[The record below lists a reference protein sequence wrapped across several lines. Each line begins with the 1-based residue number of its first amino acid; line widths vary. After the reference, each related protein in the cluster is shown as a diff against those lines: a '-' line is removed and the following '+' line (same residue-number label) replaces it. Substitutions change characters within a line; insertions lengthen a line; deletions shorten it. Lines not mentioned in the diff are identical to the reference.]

1 MTATTGETD
10 LQTLLAGLSP
20 ALAPRPRA
28 IRTQAHDA
36 PVPASAI
43 MLFREDE
50 GATVVIEADGHE
62 AAHTDEPR
70 WAQITLRI
78 HSSLDAVGMMAAI
91 ATALAGRAIPCN
103 AVSAYFHDHLFVPW
117 AQREDA
123 LEALRQ
129 LASGTDAMRVREA
142 VDADIPAM
150 HAIRMHVR
158 ENTLSDPSWLTPDV
172 YRAHLR
178 DAGASNSWVCEQDGR
193 ILGFSVARRAQAD
206 IWALFVD
213 PAHEGRG
220 IGRRLIAAATDWLFA
235 QGVDTV
241 SLSTTPDT
249 RADAFYRANGWQRG
263 ELTDKGEVMFRLARP
278 ASPLLRPSGP
288 ATSGDARVIA

>member
-1 MTATTGETD
+1 MSASVGETD
-10 LQTLLAGLSP
+10 LQRLLAGLSP
-20 ALAPRPRA
+20 ALAALPRA
-28 IRTQAHDA
+28 IRTQAHGA
-36 PVPASAI
+36 PVPSNAI

-50 GATVVIEADGHE
+50 GATVVVEADNDN
-62 AAHTDEPR
+62 AAHADEPR

-91 ATALAGRAIPCN
+91 ATALADREIPCN

-117 AQREDA
+117 ARREDA
-123 LEALRQ
+123 IDALRM
-129 LASGTDAMRVREA
+129 LATGTDTMRVREA
-142 VDADIPAM
+142 ADADIPAM
-150 HAIRMHVR
+150 HAIRMDVR

-172 YRAHLR
+172 YRAHLGN
-178 DAGASNSWVCEQDGR
+178 AGASNSWVCEHDGR
-193 ILGFSVARRAQAD
+193 ILGFSVARQAQAD

-220 IGRRLIAAATDWLFA
+220 IGRRLIAAATEWLFA

-263 ELTDKGEVMFRLARP
+263 ELTDKGEVMFHLARP
-278 ASPLLRPSGP
+278 SSHLLRHSGLS
-288 ATSGDARVIA
+288 TC

>member
-1 MTATTGETD
+1 MSASVGETD
-10 LQTLLAGLSP
+10 LQRLLAGLSP
-20 ALAPRPRA
+20 ALAPRPRT

-36 PVPASAI
+36 PVPADAI

-50 GATVVIEADGHE
+50 GATVVVEADD
-62 AAHTDEPR
+62 ADTDEPR

-91 ATALAGRAIPCN
+91 ATALAERAIPCN

-117 AQREDA
+117 ARRDDA
-123 LEALRQ
+123 LEVLLT
-129 LASGTDAMRVREA
+129 LATGAHAMRVREA

-150 HAIRMHVR
+150 HAIRMDVR
-158 ENTLSDPSWLTPDV
+158 ENTLSDPSWLTLDV
-172 YRAHLR
+172 YRAHLGN
-178 DAGASNSWVCEQDGR
+178 AGASNSWVCEHDGR
-193 ILGFSVARRAQAD
+193 ILGFSVARKAQAD

-220 IGRRLIAAATDWLFA
+220 IGRRLIAAATEWLFA

-263 ELTDKGEVMFRLARP
+263 ELTDKGEVMFHLARP
-278 ASPLLRPSGP
+278 SSHLLRHSGLS
-288 ATSGDARVIA
+288 TC

>member
-1 MTATTGETD
+1 MSASVGETD
-10 LQTLLAGLSP
+10 LQQLLAGLSP

-28 IRTQAHDA
+28 ILTQAHDA
-36 PVPASAI
+36 PVPADAI

-50 GATVVIEADGHE
+50 GATVVVDAADI
-62 AAHTDEPR
+62 ATDEPR

-78 HSSLDAVGMMAAI
+78 HSILDAVGMMAAI
-91 ATALAGRAIPCN
+91 ATALADRGIPCN

-117 AQREDA
+117 ARRDEAIDA
-123 LEALRQ
+123 LRA
-129 LASGTDAMRVREA
+129 LASADGALRVREA
-142 VDADIPAM
+142 VAADIPAM
-150 HAIRMHVR
+150 HAIRMDVR
-158 ENTLSDPSWLTPDV
+158 ENTLSDPSWLTPEV
-172 YRAHLR
+172 YRAHLGN
-178 DAGASNSWVCEQDGR
+178 AGVSNSWVCERDGR

-263 ELTDKGEVMFRLARP
+263 ELTDKGEVMFRLP
-278 ASPLLRPSGP
+278 RPSSHSLRH
-288 ATSGDARVIA
+288 SGHPTC

>member
-1 MTATTGETD
+1 MTSPAGETD
-10 LQTLLAGLSP
+10 LQRLLAGLSP

-36 PVPASAI
+36 PVPADAI

-50 GATVVIEADGHE
+50 GTTVVVE
-62 AAHTDEPR
+62 AAGAASGSAADEPR

-91 ATALAGRAIPCN
+91 ATALADRAIPCN

-117 AQREDA
+117 TQREDA
-123 LEALRQ
+123 LEALRM
-129 LASGTDAMRVREA
+129 LAGGADAMRVREA

-150 HAIRMHVR
+150 HAIRMDVR
-158 ENTLSDPSWLTPDV
+158 ENTLSDTSWLTPEV
-172 YRAHLR
+172 YRAHLG
-178 DAGASNSWVCEQDGR
+178 DAGASNSWVCEQGGR
-193 ILGFSVARRAQAD
+193 ILGFSVARQAQAD

-220 IGRRLIAAATDWLFA
+220 IGRCLIAAATEWLFA

-249 RADAFYRANGWQRG
+249 RADAFYRANGWERG
-263 ELTDKGEVMFRLARP
+263 ELTDRGEVMFRLMRP
-278 ASPLLRPSGP
+278 TSHLLRHSGP
-288 ATSGDARVIA
+288 TTC

>member
-1 MTATTGETD
+1 MSASVGETD
-10 LQTLLAGLSP
+10 LQRLLAGLSP

-36 PVPASAI
+36 PVPADAI

-50 GATVVIEADGHE
+50 GATVVVE
-62 AAHTDEPR
+62 AAEDDATHADEPR

-91 ATALAGRAIPCN
+91 ATALAGRSIPCN

-123 LEALRQ
+123 LDALRQ
-129 LASGTDAMRVREA
+129 LAIGADAIRVRQA

-150 HAIRMHVR
+150 HAIRMNVR

-172 YRAHLR
+172 YRAHLH
-178 DAGASNSWVCEQDGR
+178 GSGVSNSWVCEQDGR
-193 ILGFSVARRAQAD
+193 ILGFSVARQAQAD

-249 RADAFYRANGWQRG
+249 RADAFYRTNGWQRG
-263 ELTDKGEVMFRLARP
+263 ELTDKGEVMFRLART

>member
-1 MTATTGETD
+1 MTASVGETD
-10 LQTLLAGLSP
+10 LQRLLAGLAP

-36 PVPASAI
+36 SIPADTI

-50 GATVVIEADGHE
+50 GTTVVVEADDAETG
-62 AAHTDEPR
+62 EPR

-91 ATALAGRAIPCN
+91 ATALAERGIPCN

-117 AQREDA
+117 ARRQDTLDA
-123 LEALRQ
+123 LAALSSR
-129 LASGTDAMRVREA
+129 GDDVRVREA
-142 VDADIPAM
+142 VAADIDAM
-150 HAIRMHVR
+150 HAIRMAVN
-158 ENTLSDPSWLTPDV
+158 ENRLTDPSWLTPEV
-172 YRAHLR
+172 YRAHLA
-178 DAGASNSWVCEQDGR
+178 DTATSNSWVCERDGR
-193 ILGFSVARRAQAD
+193 ILGFSVARQTQAD

-220 IGRRLIAAATDWLFA
+220 VGRRLIAAATDWLFA
-235 QGVDTV
+235 RGVETV

-249 RADAFYRANGWQRG
+249 RADAFYRANGWLRG
-263 ELTDKGEVMFRLARP
+263 EHTDKGEVMFRLP
-278 ASPLLRPSGP
+278 SPQSQDSRHPENS
-288 ATSGDARVIA
+288 AC

>member
-1 MTATTGETD
+1 MTASVGETD
-10 LQTLLAGLSP
+10 LQRLLAGLSP

-50 GATVVIEADGHE
+50 GATVVVE
-62 AAHTDEPR
+62 AAGDGTDSAASEPR

-150 HAIRMHVR
+150 HAIRIDVR

-178 DAGASNSWVCEQDGR
+178 DAGTSNSWVCEQHGR

-278 ASPLLRPSGP
+278 SSHPLRHSGP
-288 ATSGDARVIA
+288 TTC

>member
-1 MTATTGETD
+1 MSASVGETD
-10 LQTLLAGLSP
+10 LQQLLAGLSP

-28 IRTQAHDA
+28 ILTQAHDA
-36 PVPASAI
+36 PVPADAI

-50 GATVVIEADGHE
+50 GATVVVDAADI
-62 AAHTDEPR
+62 ATDEPR

-91 ATALAGRAIPCN
+91 ATALADRGIPCN
-103 AVSAYFHDHLFVPW
+103 TVSAYFHDHLFVPW
-117 AQREDA
+117 ARRDEAIDA
-123 LEALRQ
+123 LRA
-129 LASGTDAMRVREA
+129 LASADGALRVREA
-142 VDADIPAM
+142 VAADIPAM
-150 HAIRMHVR
+150 HAIRMDVR
-158 ENTLSDPSWLTPDV
+158 ENTLSDPSWLTPEV
-172 YRAHLR
+172 YRAHLGN
-178 DAGASNSWVCEQDGR
+178 AGVSNSWVCERDGR

-263 ELTDKGEVMFRLARP
+263 ELTDKGEVMFRLP
-278 ASPLLRPSGP
+278 RPSSHSLRH
-288 ATSGDARVIA
+288 SGHPTC

>member
-1 MTATTGETD
+1 MSASVGETD
-10 LQTLLAGLSP
+10 LQQLLAGLSP
-20 ALAPRPRA
+20 ALASRPRA
-28 IRTQAHDA
+28 ILTQAHDA
-36 PVPASAI
+36 PVPADAI

-50 GATVVIEADGHE
+50 GATVVVDAADI
-62 AAHTDEPR
+62 ATDEPR

-91 ATALAGRAIPCN
+91 ATALADRGIPCN

-117 AQREDA
+117 ARRDEAIDA
-123 LEALRQ
+123 LRA
-129 LASGTDAMRVREA
+129 LASADGALRVREA
-142 VDADIPAM
+142 VAADIPAM
-150 HAIRMHVR
+150 HAIRMDVR
-158 ENTLSDPSWLTPDV
+158 ENTLSDPSWLTPEV
-172 YRAHLR
+172 YRAHLGN
-178 DAGASNSWVCEQDGR
+178 AGVSNSWVCERDGR

-263 ELTDKGEVMFRLARP
+263 ELTDKGEVMFRLP
-278 ASPLLRPSGP
+278 RPSSHSLRH
-288 ATSGDARVIA
+288 SGHPTC

>member
-1 MTATTGETD
+1 MSASVGETD
-10 LQTLLAGLSP
+10 LQRLLAGLSP
-20 ALAPRPRA
+20 ALASRPRA

-36 PVPASAI
+36 PVPSNAI

-50 GATVVIEADGHE
+50 GATVVVETDDAD
-62 AAHTDEPR
+62 TDEPR

-91 ATALAGRAIPCN
+91 ATALADREIPCN

-117 AQREDA
+117 ARRDDAVDA
-123 LEALRQ
+123 LRA
-129 LASGTDAMRVREA
+129 LASGEGTIRVREA
-142 VDADIPAM
+142 NAADIPAM
-150 HAIRMHVR
+150 HAIRMAVR
-158 ENTLSDPSWLTPDV
+158 ENTLSDPSWLTPEV
-172 YRAHLR
+172 YRAHLG
-178 DAGASNSWVCEQDGR
+178 DAGASNSWVCEHDGH
-193 ILGFSVARRAQAD
+193 ILGFSVARHAQAD

-235 QGVDTV
+235 QGVDSV

-263 ELTDKGEVMFRLARP
+263 ELTDKGEVMFRLPRP
-278 ASPLLRPSGP
+278 SSHLLRHSGHP
-288 ATSGDARVIA
+288 TC

>member
-10 LQTLLAGLSP
+10 LQRLLAGLSP

-36 PVPASAI
+36 PVPADAI

-50 GATVVIEADGHE
+50 GATVVVEADAGDSN
-62 AAHTDEPR
+62 AAHVDEPR

-78 HSSLDAVGMMAAI
+78 HSSLDAIGMMAAI
-91 ATALAGRAIPCN
+91 AAALADRGIPCN

-117 AQREDA
+117 ARRDDA
-123 LEALRQ
+123 IGVLRA
-129 LASGTDAMRVREA
+129 LASGESTLRVREA
-142 VDADIPAM
+142 VESDIPAM
-150 HAIRMHVR
+150 HAIRMDVR
-158 ENTLSDPSWLTPDV
+158 ENILSDPSWLTPDV
-172 YRAHLR
+172 YRAHLGG
-178 DAGASNSWVCEQDGR
+178 AGASNSWVCERDGR
-193 ILGFSVARRAQAD
+193 ILGFSVARHAKGD

-213 PAHEGRG
+213 PAHEGLG

-235 QGVDTV
+235 QGVDIV

-249 RADAFYRANGWQRG
+249 RADAFYRVNGWQRG
-263 ELTDKGEVMFRLARP
+263 ELTDKGEVMFRLP
-278 ASPLLRPSGP
+278 RPSSHSLRH
-288 ATSGDARVIA
+288 SGQPTC